1 ATLLLSQISPAL
13 VGKKMDSECV
23 YDSVNLLLSYQSS
36 DGSFPAWEP
45 ERAYRW
51 LEYLNPTEFLAD
63 TIVEREYGRW
73 GLCYTYAA
81 WFGVEALVACGKS
94 YKNSPIL
101 RKACEF
107 LLSKQLPDGGWGESY
122 LSSTNEVYTNLEGN
136 RSNVVQTAWALLAL
150 IVAGQAEM
158 NPTPIHH
165 GVKLLINAQMDDG
178 DFPQQEV
185 NGIYMKNGVLNFSAY
200 RNIFTIWAIG
210 EYRRRV
216 LFAY

>member
-1 ATLLLSQISPAL
+1 
-13 VGKKMDSECV
+13 
-23 YDSVNLLLSYQSS
+23 
-36 DGSFPAWEP
+36 
-45 ERAYRW
+45 
-51 LEYLNPTEFLAD
+51 
-63 TIVEREYGRW
+63 
-73 GLCYTYAA
+73 
-81 WFGVEALVACGKS
+81 
-94 YKNSPIL
+94 
-101 RKACEF
+101 
-107 LLSKQLPDGGWGESY
+107 
-122 LSSTNEVYTNLEGN
+122 
-136 RSNVVQTAWALLAL
+136 
-150 IVAGQAEM
+150 M